1 MQTSATEG
9 VETMAHASPEA
20 LQAVLPLLRQLRDI
34 KTLKEKQPGIF
45 YCRSAAFLHF
55 HDEGGALV
63 ADLKKASGS
72 GFDRYPLTNPL
83 AHRKLLDETKL
94 RALRADRSDD

>member
-1 MQTSATEG
+1 
-9 VETMAHASPEA
+9 MAHASPEA

-55 HDEGGALV
+55 HDESGALV

>member
-1 MQTSATEG
+1 
-9 VETMAHASPEA
+9 MAHASPEA

-55 HDEGGALV
+55 HDEAGALV
-63 ADLKKASGS
+63 ADLKKTSGS
-72 GFDRYPLTNPL
+72 GFDRYPLTSPL
-83 AHRKLLDETKL
+83 AHRKLLDDAKL